1 LVELDLAL
9 EFFFFAVSALVPKL
23 PSNVEFIPNQ
33 CNMACY
39 PADIIV
45 GVYVT
50 RTTQSLDIVGHE
62 MDFASV

>member
-9 EFFFFAVSALVPKL
+9 GLFFFAVSAFVPKL
-23 PSNVEFIPNQ
+23 PSTVEFIPNQ
-33 CNMACY
+33 CNMTCY

-45 GVYVT
+45 GVYAT

-62 MDFASV
+62 KDFASV